1 MKKIF
6 RLIVAFPK
14 ITLALFTALAL
25 FFGYYSTKLEI
36 DASTQTLLLD
46 NDEDLQIWREVSK
59 RYETPNFL
67 VVAYTPAGDLLAPET
82 IRKIAQMDAAF
93 SKLDFVASVTDIT
106 NVPLL
111 LNKSE
116 GMSELLKHIPTLT
129 DADVN
134 LTAARRELSTSP
146 FYASNLVSAD
156 LRTTAILINLKPQ
169 TRYEE
174 LLRLRD
180 GAKSALKQA
189 EHEGNRSNAQIS
201 QLKDALKASEQNFK
215 SYRDEL
221 REKDHRDI
229 VALRALIAGFER
241 EFAGD
246 RLFLGGL
253 NMIADDMVGYVRSD
267 LTTYGLGALV
277 LLLACFWLFFRQAK
291 FILLPL
297 IICAYSVVLAAGLF
311 GFLSFEVTVIS
322 SNFIALQLIITVSVC
337 IHLIVAY
344 REFSARFHAFSQ
356 RQLVYAVLR
365 ERARPCFFA
374 IFTTVIGFMSL
385 IFCDIKP
392 VISLGIMMSVGI
404 SISLITAFG
413 VFGAV
418 MSLLRR
424 THNNRSFEQHF
435 KFTLWC
441 AETALRSRGAVYGVC
456 AAAVIF
462 GLYGISQLRVENSF
476 IGYFKKSTDI
486 RAGME
491 VIDTNLGGT
500 IPLDIVVKFKSAGGA
515 DTASGNENSTSGSA
529 NSKNGENSNS
539 AGRNFAANSTR
550 QNSIA
555 QNSATQN
562 STAATQ
568 NSIAENSIPQNS
580 VATAQNLNDK
590 NLSEQG
596 PAAATQPSDAVN
608 SDQTHAANLEQN
620 STASDDFGD
629 FEAEYAANENKPQY
643 WFTSE
648 KMRIIGKIDDFL
660 KDKNVTGHEFIGNV
674 SSLASLLKLG
684 KQINQGRDLDDLS
697 LALIYSEMPANY
709 REMVLSPFVNIEAN
723 EAHFSVRTIDSDP
736 NLRRAQFLADLKRDL
751 DSLLAKDNVTVQIS
765 GIMVLYN
772 NMLQSLMSSQIDTLG
787 ITVLVLF
794 VLFVII
800 FRSFSYALIAIVVNL
815 IPLCACFGIM
825 GVAGIPLDI
834 MSITIAA
841 ISIGIGVD
849 DVIHY
854 IYRYKR
860 EFARSGD
867 EAAAIRASHASIGYA
882 MYYTSFAIILGFS
895 VMMMSNFWPTIYFG
909 LLICLVM
916 SLLLLGALIIL
927 PSLIM
932 SRKGL
937 KFSLFKAK

>member
-36 DASTQTLLLD
+36 DASSQTLLLD
-46 NDEDLQIWREVSK
+46 NDKDLQIWREVSK

-67 VVAYTPAGDLLAPET
+67 VLAYTPAGDLLAPET
-82 IRKIAQMDAAF
+82 IRKIEQMDAAF

-111 LNKSE
+111 LNKGG
-116 GMSELLKHIPTLT
+116 GMSELLKHIPALT

-134 LTAARRELSTSP
+134 LTAARREFATSP

-180 GAKSALKQA
+180 GAKNALEQA
-189 EHEGNRSNAQIS
+189 EHESNRSGAQIS
-201 QLKDALKASEQNFK
+201 QLKDTLKASEQNFK

-229 VALRALIAGFER
+229 MALRALIAGFEK
-241 EFAGD
+241 EFVGD

-267 LTTYGLGALV
+267 LVTYGLGALV
-277 LLLACFWLFFRQAK
+277 LLLACFWLFFKQAK

-404 SISLITAFG
+404 SISLVTAFG

-515 DTASGNENSTSGSA
+515 NPASESENSASGSA
-529 NSKNGENSNS
+529 NSKNGENSNP
-539 AGRNFAANSTR
+539 AG

-555 QNSATQN
+555 QNSAAQD
-562 STAATQ
+562 STATAQ
-568 NSIAENSIPQNS
+568 NSIAGNSAPQSS
-580 VATAQNLNDK
+580 VAAVQNLNDQ
-590 NLSEQG
+590 NFSEQG
-596 PAAATQPSDAVN
+596 SAAATQPSGAVN
-608 SDQTHAANLEQN
+608 SDQTRAANLEQN

-709 REMVLSPFVNIEAN
+709 REMVLSPFVNIKAN

-736 NLRRAQFLADLKRDL
+736 RLRRAKFLKDLQSGL
-751 DSLLAKDNVTVQIS
+751 NSLLEGEQASAQIS

-909 LLICLVM
+909 MLICLVM

>member
-36 DASTQTLLLD
+36 DASSQTLLLD

-82 IRKIAQMDAAF
+82 VRKIAQMDAAF

-111 LNKSE
+111 LNKGG

-134 LTAARRELSTSP
+134 LTAARREFATSP

-156 LRTTAILINLKPQ
+156 LRTTAILINLRPQ

-174 LLRLRD
+174 LLRVRD
-180 GAKSALKQA
+180 GAKSALEQA
-189 EHEGNRSNAQIS
+189 EHEANHSGAQIS
-201 QLKDALKASEQNFK
+201 QLKDALKVAEQNFK

-229 VALRALIAGFER
+229 MALRALIAGFEK
-241 EFAGD
+241 EFTGD

-267 LTTYGLGALV
+267 LATYGLGALV

-404 SISLITAFG
+404 SISLVTAFG

-418 MSLLRR
+418 MSLLPR

-441 AETALRSRGAVYGVC
+441 AETALRSRGVVYGVC

-500 IPLDIVVKFKSAGGA
+500 IPLDIVVKFKSAGDA
-515 DTASGNENSTSGSA
+515 DSAGESENSASGSA
-529 NSKNGENSNS
+529 NSKNGENSNP
-539 AGRNFAANSTR
+539 AE
-550 QNSIA
+550 QNSI
-555 QNSATQN
+555 TQN
-562 STAATQ
+562 STATAQ
-568 NSIAENSIPQNS
+568 NSIAENSTAQSS
-580 VATAQNLNDK
+580 VAAVQNLNDQ
-590 NLSEQG
+590 NFTEQSSV
-596 PAAATQPSDAVN
+596 AAAQPSGAVN
-608 SDQTHAANLEQN
+608 LDQTHAANLEQN

-736 NLRRAQFLADLKRDL
+736 RLRRAKFLKDLQSGL
-751 DSLLAKDNVTVQIS
+751 NSLLEGEQASAQIS

-860 EFARSGD
+860 EFARLGD

-909 LLICLVM
+909 MLICLVM

-937 KFSLFKAK
+937 KSSLFKAK

>member
-14 ITLALFTALAL
+14 STLALFTALAL

-36 DASTQTLLLD
+36 DASSQTLLLD
-46 NDEDLQIWREVSK
+46 NDKDLQIWREVSK

-67 VVAYTPAGDLLAPET
+67 VLAYTPAGDLLSAET
-82 IRKIAQMDAAF
+82 TAKIREMSARLAQ
-93 SKLDFVASVTDIT
+93 LDFVAGVTDIT

-116 GMSELLKHIPTLT
+116 GMSELLKHIPTLA

-134 LTAARRELSTSP
+134 LTAARREFATSP
-146 FYASNLVSAD
+146 FYASNLVSGD

-169 TRYEE
+169 ARYEE

-180 GAKSALKQA
+180 EAKGALEQA
-189 EHEGNRSNAQIS
+189 EHEGNRSKAQIS
-201 QLKDALKASEQNFK
+201 EIKNALKLSEQNFK

-229 VALRALIAGFER
+229 MALRALIA
-241 EFAGD
+241 EFQNNHGGD
-246 RLFLGGL
+246 RLFLGGI

-267 LTTYGLGALV
+267 LATYGLGALV
-277 LLLACFWLFFRQAK
+277 LLLACFWLFFRQIK
-291 FILLPL
+291 FIVLPL

-311 GFLSFEVTVIS
+311 GFLGFEITVIS

-374 IFTTVIGFMSL
+374 IFTTIVGFMSL

-404 SISLITAFG
+404 FISLLVAFG
-413 VFGAV
+413 VFGAI
-418 MSLLRR
+418 MSLQTR
-424 THNNRSFEQHF
+424 THNNRSFERSF

-441 AETALRSRGAVYGVC
+441 AETALRSRRAVYSMC

-462 GLYGISQLRVENSF
+462 GLYGISQLRIENSF
-476 IGYFKKSTDI
+476 IGYFKESTDI
-486 RAGME
+486 HAGMK

-500 IPLDIVVKFKSAGGA
+500 IPLDIIVKFKSAGGA
-515 DTASGNENSTSGSA
+515 DPASESENSASGSA
-529 NSKNGENSNS
+529 NSKSGENSNP
-539 AGRNFAANSTR
+539 AG
-550 QNSIA
+550 QNSITQSSAA
-555 QNSATQN
+555 QNSAAAAQN
-562 STAATQ
+562 F
-568 NSIAENSIPQNS
+568 IAENSIPQSS
-580 VATAQNLNDK
+580 VAAAQNFNDQ
-590 NLSEQG
+590 NFTEQSSAT
-596 PAAATQPSDAVN
+596 AAQSSGAVN
-608 SDQTHAANLEQN
+608 SDQTHAANLEQ
-620 STASDDFGD
+620 SSAASDDFGD
-629 FEAEYAANENKPQY
+629 FEAEYAANENKPRY

-697 LALIYSEMPANY
+697 LALIYSELPQNY

-751 DSLLAKDNVTVQIS
+751 SSLLANDNVTVQIS

-772 NMLQSLMSSQIDTLG
+772 NMLQSLMSSQIGTLG

-800 FRSFSYALIAIVVNL
+800 FRSLSYALIAIVVNL

-860 EFARSGD
+860 EFARNGD

>member
-14 ITLALFTALAL
+14 ITLALFTVLAL

-36 DASTQTLLLD
+36 DASSQTLLLD
-46 NDEDLQIWREVSK
+46 NDKDLQIWREVSK

-67 VVAYTPAGDLLAPET
+67 VLAYTPAGDLLAPKT
-82 IRKIAQMDAAF
+82 IHKIEQMDAAF

-111 LNKSE
+111 LNKGG

-134 LTAARRELSTSP
+134 LTAARREFATSP

-156 LRTTAILINLKPQ
+156 FRTTAILINLKPQ

-180 GAKSALKQA
+180 GAKSTLEQA
-189 EHEGNRSNAQIS
+189 EHESNRSGAQIS

-229 VALRALIAGFER
+229 VALRALIAGFEK

-267 LTTYGLGALV
+267 LATYGLGALV

-311 GFLSFEVTVIS
+311 GFLDFEITVIS

-404 SISLITAFG
+404 SISLVTAFG

-418 MSLLRR
+418 MSLLPR

-500 IPLDIVVKFKSAGGA
+500 IPLDIVVKFKSASGA
-515 DTASGNENSTSGSA
+515 DSAGESENSASGSV
-529 NSKNGENSNS
+529 NSKSGENSNPV
-539 AGRNFAANSTR
+539 GRNFAANSTQ

-555 QNSATQN
+555 QNS
-562 STAATQ
+562 TAAVQ
-568 NSIAENSIPQNS
+568 NSIAGNSIPQSS
-580 VATAQNLNDK
+580 VAAAQNLNDQ
-590 NLSEQG
+590 NFTEQSS
-596 PAAATQPSDAVN
+596 AAAAQLSGTV
-608 SDQTHAANLEQN
+608 NLEQN
-620 STASDDFGD
+620 SAASDDFGD

-648 KMRIIGKIDDFL
+648 KMRIISKIDDFL

-736 NLRRAQFLADLKRDL
+736 RLRRAKFLKDLQSGL
-751 DSLLAKDNVTVQIS
+751 NSLLEGEQASAQIS

-909 LLICLVM
+909 MLICLVM

>member
-36 DASTQTLLLD
+36 DASSQTLLLD
-46 NDEDLQIWREVSK
+46 NDKDLQIWREVSK

-67 VVAYTPAGDLLAPET
+67 VLAYTPAGDLLAPET

-111 LNKSE
+111 LNKGG

-134 LTAARRELSTSP
+134 LTAARREFATSP

-156 LRTTAILINLKPQ
+156 FRTTAILINLKPQ
-169 TRYEE
+169 SRYEE
-174 LLRLRD
+174 LLHLRD
-180 GAKSALKQA
+180 GAKSALEQA
-189 EHEGNRSNAQIS
+189 EHEGNRSGAQIS
-201 QLKDALKASEQNFK
+201 QLKDALKVAEQNFK

-229 VALRALIAGFER
+229 VALRALIAGFEK

-267 LTTYGLGALV
+267 LVTYGLGALV
-277 LLLACFWLFFRQAK
+277 LLLACFWLFFKQAK

-404 SISLITAFG
+404 SISLVTAFG

-441 AETALRSRGAVYGVC
+441 AETALRSRGVVYGVC

-515 DTASGNENSTSGSA
+515 NPASESENSASGSA
-529 NSKNGENSNS
+529 NSKNGENSNP
-539 AGRNFAANSTR
+539 AG

-555 QNSATQN
+555 QNSAAQI
-562 STAATQ
+562 STATAQ
-568 NSIAENSIPQNS
+568 ISIAGNSAPQS
-580 VATAQNLNDK
+580 SIAAAQNLNDQ
-590 NLSEQG
+590 NFIAQSSV
-596 PAAATQPSDAVN
+596 AAAQPSGAVN
-608 SDQTHAANLEQN
+608 LDQTHAANLEHN

-697 LALIYSEMPANY
+697 LALIYSELPQNY

-736 NLRRAQFLADLKRDL
+736 DLRRAQFLADLKRDL
-751 DSLLAKDNVTVQIS
+751 SSLLANDNVTVQIS

-772 NMLQSLMSSQIDTLG
+772 NMLQSLMSSQIGTLG

>member
-6 RLIVAFPK
+6 RLIVTFPK

-156 LRTTAILINLKPQ
+156 FRTTAILINLKPQ

-189 EHEGNRSNAQIS
+189 EHESNRSKAQIS
-201 QLKDALKASEQNFK
+201 QLKDTLKVAEQNFK

-229 VALRALIAGFER
+229 VALRALIAGFEK

-297 IICAYSVVLAAGLF
+297 IICAYSVVLVAGLF

-404 SISLITAFG
+404 SISLVTAFG
-413 VFGAV
+413 IFGAV

-435 KFTLWC
+435 KFTIWC

-476 IGYFKKSTDI
+476 IGYFKKSTD
-486 RAGME
+486 
-491 VIDTNLGGT
+491 
-500 IPLDIVVKFKSAGGA
+500 
-515 DTASGNENSTSGSA
+515 
-529 NSKNGENSNS
+529 
-539 AGRNFAANSTR
+539 
-550 QNSIA
+550 
-555 QNSATQN
+555 
-562 STAATQ
+562 
-568 NSIAENSIPQNS
+568 
-580 VATAQNLNDK
+580 
-590 NLSEQG
+590 
-596 PAAATQPSDAVN
+596 
-608 SDQTHAANLEQN
+608 
-620 STASDDFGD
+620 
-629 FEAEYAANENKPQY
+629 
-643 WFTSE
+643 
-648 KMRIIGKIDDFL
+648 
-660 KDKNVTGHEFIGNV
+660 
-674 SSLASLLKLG
+674 
-684 KQINQGRDLDDLS
+684 
-697 LALIYSEMPANY
+697 
-709 REMVLSPFVNIEAN
+709 
-723 EAHFSVRTIDSDP
+723 
-736 NLRRAQFLADLKRDL
+736 
-751 DSLLAKDNVTVQIS
+751 
-765 GIMVLYN
+765 
-772 NMLQSLMSSQIDTLG
+772 
-787 ITVLVLF
+787 
-794 VLFVII
+794 
-800 FRSFSYALIAIVVNL
+800 
-815 IPLCACFGIM
+815 
-825 GVAGIPLDI
+825 
-834 MSITIAA
+834 
-841 ISIGIGVD
+841 
-849 DVIHY
+849 
-854 IYRYKR
+854 
-860 EFARSGD
+860 
-867 EAAAIRASHASIGYA
+867 
-882 MYYTSFAIILGFS
+882 
-895 VMMMSNFWPTIYFG
+895 
-909 LLICLVM
+909 
-916 SLLLLGALIIL
+916 
-927 PSLIM
+927 
-932 SRKGL
+932 
-937 KFSLFKAK
+937 

>member
-1 MKKIF
+1 LKKIF

-36 DASTQTLLLD
+36 DASSQTLLLD
-46 NDEDLQIWREVSK
+46 NDKDLQIWREVSK

-67 VVAYTPAGDLLAPET
+67 VLAYTPAGDLLAPET

-111 LNKSE
+111 LNRNE

-180 GAKSALKQA
+180 EAKSALKQA

-201 QLKDALKASEQNFK
+201 QLKDELKVAEQNFK

-229 VALRALIAGFER
+229 VALRALIAGFEK

-267 LTTYGLGALV
+267 LATYGLGALV

-404 SISLITAFG
+404 SISLVTAFG

-418 MSLLRR
+418 MSLLPR

-441 AETALRSRGAVYGVC
+441 AETALRSRSAVYGVC

-515 DTASGNENSTSGSA
+515 DTASGSENSASGSA
-529 NSKNGENSNS
+529 NFKSGENSNP
-539 AGRNFAANSTR
+539 AG

-562 STAATQ
+562 STATAQ
-568 NSIAENSIPQNS
+568 NSIAGNSIPQSS
-580 VATAQNLNDK
+580 VAAAQ
-590 NLSEQG
+590 LSG
-596 PAAATQPSDAVN
+596 IVN
-608 SDQTHAANLEQN
+608 SDQTRAVNLEQN

-709 REMVLSPFVNIEAN
+709 REMVLSPFVNIKAN

-736 NLRRAQFLADLKRDL
+736 RLRRAKFLKDLQSGL
-751 DSLLAKDNVTVQIS
+751 NSLLAGEQASAQIS

-860 EFARSGD
+860 EFARLGD

>member
-14 ITLALFTALAL
+14 ITLGLFTVLAL

-36 DASTQTLLLD
+36 DASSQTLLLD
-46 NDEDLQIWREVSK
+46 NDKDLQIWREVSK

-67 VVAYTPAGDLLAPET
+67 VLAYTPAGDLLAPET

-111 LNKSE
+111 LNKGG

-134 LTAARRELSTSP
+134 LTAARREFATSP

-156 LRTTAILINLKPQ
+156 FRTTAILINLKPQ
-169 TRYEE
+169 SRYEE

-180 GAKSALKQA
+180 GAKSALEQA
-189 EHEGNRSNAQIS
+189 EHEGNRSGAQIS
-201 QLKDALKASEQNFK
+201 QLKDALKVAEQNFK

-229 VALRALIAGFER
+229 MALRALIAGFEK

-267 LTTYGLGALV
+267 LATYGLGALV

-311 GFLSFEVTVIS
+311 GFLDFEITVIS

-356 RQLVYAVLR
+356 RQLVYVVLR
-365 ERARPCFFA
+365 ERAMPCFFA

-404 SISLITAFG
+404 SISLVTAFG

-418 MSLLRR
+418 MSLLKR

-515 DTASGNENSTSGSA
+515 DPASGSENSASGSA
-529 NSKNGENSNS
+529 NFKSGENSNP
-539 AGRNFAANSTR
+539 AGQNFAADSTR

-555 QNSATQN
+555 QN
-562 STAATQ
+562 
-568 NSIAENSIPQNS
+568 
-580 VATAQNLNDK
+580 LNDQ
-590 NLSEQG
+590 NFSEQG
-596 PAAATQPSDAVN
+596 SAAAAQSNEAVN
-608 SDQTHAANLEQN
+608 SDQTHTANLEQN

-709 REMVLSPFVNIEAN
+709 RELVLSPFVNIEAN
-723 EAHFSVRTIDSDP
+723 EAHFSIRTIDSDP

-751 DSLLAKDNVTVQIS
+751 KSLLAKDNVTVQIS

-772 NMLQSLMSSQIDTLG
+772 NMLQSLMSSQIGTLG

-909 LLICLVM
+909 MLICLVM

>member
-14 ITLALFTALAL
+14 ITLALFTVLAL

-36 DASTQTLLLD
+36 DASSQTLLLD
-46 NDEDLQIWREVSK
+46 NDKDLQIWREVSK

-67 VVAYTPAGDLLAPET
+67 VLAYTPAGDLLAPET
-82 IRKIAQMDAAF
+82 IRKIEQMDAAF

-111 LNKSE
+111 LNKGG
-116 GMSELLKHIPTLT
+116 GMSELLKHIPTLA

-134 LTAARRELSTSP
+134 LTAARREFATSP

-189 EHEGNRSNAQIS
+189 EHEGNSSKAQIS

-229 VALRALIAGFER
+229 VALRALIAGFEK

-404 SISLITAFG
+404 SISLVTAFG

-441 AETALRSRGAVYGVC
+441 AETALRSRSAVYGVC

-500 IPLDIVVKFKSAGGA
+500 IPLDIVVKFKSAGGV
-515 DTASGNENSTSGSA
+515 DPASGNENSASGSA
-529 NSKNGENSNS
+529 NFKSGENSNP

-555 QNSATQN
+555 QN
-562 STAATQ
+562 
-568 NSIAENSIPQNS
+568 
-580 VATAQNLNDK
+580 LNDQK
-590 NLSEQG
+590 FSEQG
-596 PAAATQPSDAVN
+596 SAAATQPSD
-608 SDQTHAANLEQN
+608 AANLEQN

-709 REMVLSPFVNIEAN
+709 RELVLSPFVNIEAN
-723 EAHFSVRTIDSDP
+723 EAHFSIRTIDSDP

-772 NMLQSLMSSQIDTLG
+772 NMLQSLMSSQIGTLG

-800 FRSFSYALIAIVVNL
+800 FRSLSYALIAIVVNL

-932 SRKGL
+932 SRKRL

>member
-36 DASTQTLLLD
+36 DASSQTLLLD
-46 NDEDLQIWREVSK
+46 NDKDLQIWREVSK

-67 VVAYTPAGDLLAPET
+67 VLAYTPAGDLLAPET
-82 IRKIAQMDAAF
+82 IRKIEQMDAAF

-111 LNKSE
+111 LNKGG

-129 DADVN
+129 DSDVN
-134 LTAARRELSTSP
+134 LTAARREFATSP

-156 LRTTAILINLKPQ
+156 FRTTAILINLKPQ

-180 GAKSALKQA
+180 GAKSALEQA
-189 EHEGNRSNAQIS
+189 EHEGNRSGAQIS
-201 QLKDALKASEQNFK
+201 ELKDALKVAEQNFK

-229 VALRALIAGFER
+229 VALRALIAGFEK

-267 LTTYGLGALV
+267 LATYGLGALV

-365 ERARPCFFA
+365 ERAMPCFFA

-404 SISLITAFG
+404 SISLVTAFG

-418 MSLLRR
+418 MSLLPR

-441 AETALRSRGAVYGVC
+441 AETALRSRSAVYGVC

-500 IPLDIVVKFKSAGGA
+500 IPLDIVVKFKSAG
-515 DTASGNENSTSGSA
+515 SA
-529 NSKNGENSNS
+529 NSKSGENSNP

-555 QNSATQN
+555 QSSAAQN
-562 STAATQ
+562 STATAQ
-568 NSIAENSIPQNS
+568 NSIVGNSAPQSSLAAAQNFNDQNFTEQSS
-580 VATAQNLNDK
+580 VAT
-590 NLSEQG
+590 S
-596 PAAATQPSDAVN
+596 QPSGAVN
-608 SDQTHAANLEQN
+608 LDQPHAANLEQ
-620 STASDDFGD
+620 SSAASDDFGD

-660 KDKNVTGHEFIGNV
+660 KDKNVAGHEFIGNV

-709 REMVLSPFVNIEAN
+709 RELVLSPFVNIEAN
-723 EAHFSVRTIDSDP
+723 EAHFSIRTIDSDP
-736 NLRRAQFLADLKRDL
+736 NLRRAQFLADLKHDL
-751 DSLLAKDNVTVQIS
+751 NSLLAKDNVTVQIS

-772 NMLQSLMSSQIDTLG
+772 NMLQSLMSSQIGTLG

-800 FRSFSYALIAIVVNL
+800 FRSLSYALIAIVVNL

>member
-36 DASTQTLLLD
+36 DASSQTLLLD
-46 NDEDLQIWREVSK
+46 NDKDLQIWREVSK

-67 VVAYTPAGDLLAPET
+67 VLAYTPAGDLLAPET
-82 IRKIAQMDAAF
+82 IRKIEQMDAAF

-134 LTAARRELSTSP
+134 LTAARREFATSP

-156 LRTTAILINLKPQ
+156 FRTTAILINLKPQ
-169 TRYEE
+169 IRYEE

-180 GAKSALKQA
+180 GAKSALEQA
-189 EHEGNRSNAQIS
+189 EHEANHSGAQIS
-201 QLKDALKASEQNFK
+201 QLKDALKVAEQNFK

-229 VALRALIAGFER
+229 MALRALIAGFEK

-404 SISLITAFG
+404 SISLVTAFG

-418 MSLLRR
+418 MSLLPR

-441 AETALRSRGAVYGVC
+441 AETALRSRSAVYGVC

-500 IPLDIVVKFKSAGGA
+500 IPLDIVVKFKSAGGV
-515 DTASGNENSTSGSA
+515 DPASGNENSASGSA
-529 NSKNGENSNS
+529 NFKSGENSNP

-555 QNSATQN
+555 QNSAAQN
-562 STAATQ
+562 ST
-568 NSIAENSIPQNS
+568 
-580 VATAQNLNDK
+580 ATAQNLNDK

-596 PAAATQPSDAVN
+596 PAAATQPSDAAN
-608 SDQTHAANLEQN
+608 SDQIHAANLEQN

-648 KMRIIGKIDDFL
+648 KMRIISKIDDFL
-660 KDKNVTGHEFIGNV
+660 KDKNVAGHEFIGNV

-709 REMVLSPFVNIEAN
+709 RELVLSPFVNIEAN
-723 EAHFSVRTIDSDP
+723 EAHFSIRTIDSDP
-736 NLRRAQFLADLKRDL
+736 RLRRAKFLKDLQSGL
-751 DSLLAKDNVTVQIS
+751 NSLLDGEQASAQIS

-772 NMLQSLMSSQIDTLG
+772 NMLQSLMSSQIGTLG

-909 LLICLVM
+909 MLICLVM

>member
-1 MKKIF
+1 
-6 RLIVAFPK
+6 
-14 ITLALFTALAL
+14 
-25 FFGYYSTKLEI
+25 
-36 DASTQTLLLD
+36 
-46 NDEDLQIWREVSK
+46 
-59 RYETPNFL
+59 
-67 VVAYTPAGDLLAPET
+67 
-82 IRKIAQMDAAF
+82 
-93 SKLDFVASVTDIT
+93 
-106 NVPLL
+106 
-111 LNKSE
+111 
-116 GMSELLKHIPTLT
+116 
-129 DADVN
+129 
-134 LTAARRELSTSP
+134 
-146 FYASNLVSAD
+146 
-156 LRTTAILINLKPQ
+156 
-169 TRYEE
+169 
-174 LLRLRD
+174 
-180 GAKSALKQA
+180 
-189 EHEGNRSNAQIS
+189 
-201 QLKDALKASEQNFK
+201 
-215 SYRDEL
+215 
-221 REKDHRDI
+221 
-229 VALRALIAGFER
+229 
-241 EFAGD
+241 
-246 RLFLGGL
+246 
-253 NMIADDMVGYVRSD
+253 MIADDMVGYVRSD
-267 LTTYGLGALV
+267 LAIYGLGALV

-365 ERARPCFFA
+365 ERAMPCFFA

-404 SISLITAFG
+404 SISLVTAFG

-418 MSLLRR
+418 MSLLPR

-441 AETALRSRGAVYGVC
+441 AETALRHRGAVYGVC

-500 IPLDIVVKFKSAGGA
+500 IPLDIVVKFKSASGV
-515 DTASGNENSTSGSA
+515 DSASGSENSASGSA
-529 NSKNGENSNS
+529 NSKNGENSNP
-539 AGRNFAANSTR
+539 AG

-555 QNSATQN
+555 HNSATQN
-562 STAATQ
+562 STATAQ
-568 NSIAENSIPQNS
+568 NSIAGNSIPQSS
-580 VATAQNLNDK
+580 VAAAQNLNDQ
-590 NLSEQG
+590 NFSEQG
-596 PAAATQPSDAVN
+596 SAAATQPSD
-608 SDQTHAANLEQN
+608 AANLEQN

-648 KMRIIGKIDDFL
+648 KMRIISKIDDFL

-684 KQINQGRDLDDLS
+684 KQINQGRNLDDLS

-709 REMVLSPFVNIEAN
+709 REMVLSPFVNIKAN

-736 NLRRAQFLADLKRDL
+736 RLRRAKFLKDLQSGL
-751 DSLLAKDNVTVQIS
+751 NSLLAGEQASAQIS

-867 EAAAIRASHASIGYA
+867 EATAIRASHASIGYA

-909 LLICLVM
+909 MLICLVM

-932 SRKGL
+932 SRKSL

>member
-14 ITLALFTALAL
+14 ITLALFTVLAL

-36 DASTQTLLLD
+36 DASSQTLLLD
-46 NDEDLQIWREVSK
+46 NDKDLQIWREVSK

-67 VVAYTPAGDLLAPET
+67 VLAYTPAGDLLAPET

-111 LNKSE
+111 LNKGG

-134 LTAARRELSTSP
+134 LTAARREFATSP

-156 LRTTAILINLKPQ
+156 FRTTAILINLKPQ
-169 TRYEE
+169 IRYEE
-174 LLRLRD
+174 LLYLRD
-180 GAKSALKQA
+180 GAKSALEQA
-189 EHEGNRSNAQIS
+189 EHEGNRSGAQIS

-221 REKDHRDI
+221 REKDHHDI
-229 VALRALIAGFER
+229 VALRALIAGFEK

-267 LTTYGLGALV
+267 LATYGLGALV

-404 SISLITAFG
+404 SISLVTAFG

-441 AETALRSRGAVYGVC
+441 AETALRSRSAVYGVC

-500 IPLDIVVKFKSAGGA
+500 IPLDIVVKFKSASGADPASGSENSASGGA
-515 DTASGNENSTSGSA
+515 NFKS
-529 NSKNGENSNS
+529 GENSNP
-539 AGRNFAANSTR
+539 ARRNFAANSTR
-550 QNSIA
+550 KNSIA
-555 QNSATQN
+555 RNLNDQNFSEQ
-562 STAATQ
+562 S
-568 NSIAENSIPQNS
+568 S
-580 VATAQNLNDK
+580 VATAQ
-590 NLSEQG
+590 
-596 PAAATQPSDAVN
+596 PSGAVN
-608 SDQTHAANLEQN
+608 LDQTHAANLEQN
-620 STASDDFGD
+620 SAASDDFGD

-660 KDKNVTGHEFIGNV
+660 KDKNVAGHEFIGNV

-697 LALIYSEMPANY
+697 LALIYSELPQNY

-723 EAHFSVRTIDSDP
+723 EAHFSIRTIDSDP

-751 DSLLAKDNVTVQIS
+751 SSLLANDNVTLQIS

-800 FRSFSYALIAIVVNL
+800 FRSLSYALIAIVVNL

-834 MSITIAA
+834 MSITISA

-860 EFARSGD
+860 EFARLGD

-909 LLICLVM
+909 MLICLVM

>member
-36 DASTQTLLLD
+36 DASSQTLLLD
-46 NDEDLQIWREVSK
+46 NDKDLQIWREVSK

-67 VVAYTPAGDLLAPET
+67 VLAYTPAGDLLAPET
-82 IRKIAQMDAAF
+82 IRKIEQMDAAF

-111 LNKSE
+111 LNKGG

-134 LTAARRELSTSP
+134 LTAARREFATSP

-156 LRTTAILINLKPQ
+156 FRTTAILINLKPQ

-180 GAKSALKQA
+180 GAKSALEQA
-189 EHEGNRSNAQIS
+189 EHEGNRSGAQIS
-201 QLKDALKASEQNFK
+201 QLKDALKVAEQNFK

-229 VALRALIAGFER
+229 MALRALIAGFEK
-241 EFAGD
+241 EFTGD

-267 LTTYGLGALV
+267 LATYGLGALV

-311 GFLSFEVTVIS
+311 GFLDFEITVIS

-365 ERARPCFFA
+365 ERAMPCFFA

-404 SISLITAFG
+404 SISLVTAFG

-418 MSLLRR
+418 MSLLPR

-441 AETALRSRGAVYGVC
+441 AETALHHRGAVYGVC

-500 IPLDIVVKFKSAGGA
+500 IPLDIVVKFKSAGSA
-515 DTASGNENSTSGSA
+515 DPASESENSASGSA
-529 NSKNGENSNS
+529 NSKNGENSNP
-539 AGRNFAANSTR
+539 AG

-555 QNSATQN
+555 HNSATQN
-562 STAATQ
+562 STAAAQ
-568 NSIAENSIPQNS
+568 NSIARNSIPQSS
-580 VATAQNLNDK
+580 VATAQNLNDQ
-590 NLSEQG
+590 NFTEQSSV
-596 PAAATQPSDAVN
+596 AAAQPSGAVN
-608 SDQTHAANLEQN
+608 LDQTHAANLEQN
-620 STASDDFGD
+620 STTSDDFGD

-684 KQINQGRDLDDLS
+684 KQINQGHDLDDLS
-697 LALIYSEMPANY
+697 LALIYSEMPENY
-709 REMVLSPFVNIEAN
+709 REMVLSPFVNIKAN

-736 NLRRAQFLADLKRDL
+736 RLRRAKFLKDLQSGL
-751 DSLLAKDNVTVQIS
+751 NSLLEGEQASAQIS

-860 EFARSGD
+860 EFARLSD

-909 LLICLVM
+909 MLICLVM

>member
-14 ITLALFTALAL
+14 ITLGLFTVLAL

-36 DASTQTLLLD
+36 DASSQTLLLD
-46 NDEDLQIWREVSK
+46 NDKDLQIWREVSK

-67 VVAYTPAGDLLAPET
+67 VLAYTPAGDLLAPET

-111 LNKSE
+111 LNKGG

-134 LTAARRELSTSP
+134 LTAARREFATSP

-156 LRTTAILINLKPQ
+156 FRTTAILINLKPQ

-180 GAKSALKQA
+180 GAKSALEQA
-189 EHEGNRSNAQIS
+189 EHEGNRSGAQIS
-201 QLKDALKASEQNFK
+201 QLKDTLKVAEQNFK

-229 VALRALIAGFER
+229 VALRALIAGFEK

-267 LTTYGLGALV
+267 LATYGLGALV

-311 GFLSFEVTVIS
+311 GFLDFEITVIS

-365 ERARPCFFA
+365 ERAMPCFFA

-404 SISLITAFG
+404 SISLVTAFG

-418 MSLLRR
+418 MSLLPR

-500 IPLDIVVKFKSAGGA
+500 IPLDIVVKFKSAGDA
-515 DTASGNENSTSGSA
+515 DSAGESENSASGSA
-529 NSKNGENSNS
+529 NSKNGENSNP
-539 AGRNFAANSTR
+539 AG

-555 QNSATQN
+555 HNSATQN
-562 STAATQ
+562 STAAAQ
-568 NSIAENSIPQNS
+568 NSIARNSIPQSS
-580 VATAQNLNDK
+580 VATAQNLNDQ
-590 NLSEQG
+590 NFTEQSSV
-596 PAAATQPSDAVN
+596 AAAQPSGAVN
-608 SDQTHAANLEQN
+608 LDQTHAANLEQN
-620 STASDDFGD
+620 STTSDDFGD

-648 KMRIIGKIDDFL
+648 KMRIISKIDDFL

-736 NLRRAQFLADLKRDL
+736 RLRRAKFLKDLQSGL
-751 DSLLAKDNVTVQIS
+751 NSLLEGEQASAQIS
-765 GIMVLYN
+765 GIMALYN
-772 NMLQSLMSSQIDTLG
+772 NMLQSLMSSQIGTLG

-800 FRSFSYALIAIVVNL
+800 FRSLSYALIAIVVNL

-909 LLICLVM
+909 MLICLVM

>member
-36 DASTQTLLLD
+36 DASSQTLLLD
-46 NDEDLQIWREVSK
+46 NDKDLQIWREVSK

-67 VVAYTPAGDLLAPET
+67 VLAYTPAGDLLAPET

-111 LNKSE
+111 LNKGG

-134 LTAARRELSTSP
+134 LTAARREFATSP

-156 LRTTAILINLKPQ
+156 FRTTAILINLKPQ

-180 GAKSALKQA
+180 GAKSALEQA
-189 EHEGNRSNAQIS
+189 EHEANHSGAQIS
-201 QLKDALKASEQNFK
+201 QLKDALKVAEQNFK

-229 VALRALIAGFER
+229 MALRALIAGFEK

-267 LTTYGLGALV
+267 LVTYGLGALV

-344 REFSARFHAFSQ
+344 REFSARFHTFSQ
-356 RQLVYAVLR
+356 RQLVYEVLR

-404 SISLITAFG
+404 SISLVTAFG

-418 MSLLRR
+418 MSLLPR

-486 RAGME
+486 RTGME

-500 IPLDIVVKFKSAGGA
+500 IPLDIVVKFKSASGA
-515 DTASGNENSTSGSA
+515 DSAGESENSASGSA

-539 AGRNFAANSTR
+539 AG

-555 QNSATQN
+555 QNYAAQD
-562 STAATQ
+562 STATAQ
-568 NSIAENSIPQNS
+568 NSIAGNSAPQSS
-580 VATAQNLNDK
+580 VAAAQNFNDQ
-590 NLSEQG
+590 NFTEQSSAM
-596 PAAATQPSDAVN
+596 AAQPSGAVN
-608 SDQTHAANLEQN
+608 SDQTRAANLEQN
-620 STASDDFGD
+620 STAGDDFGD

-660 KDKNVTGHEFIGNV
+660 KDKNVAGHEFIGNV

-697 LALIYSEMPANY
+697 LALIYSELPQNY

-723 EAHFSVRTIDSDP
+723 EAHFSIRTIDGDP

-860 EFARSGD
+860 EFARLSD

-909 LLICLVM
+909 MLICLVM

>member
-14 ITLALFTALAL
+14 ITLALFTVLAL

-36 DASTQTLLLD
+36 DASSQTLLLD
-46 NDEDLQIWREVSK
+46 NDKDLQIWREVSK

-67 VVAYTPAGDLLAPET
+67 VLAYTPAGDLLAPET
-82 IRKIAQMDAAF
+82 IRKIEQMDAAF

-111 LNKSE
+111 LNKGG

-134 LTAARRELSTSP
+134 LTAARREFATSP

-156 LRTTAILINLKPQ
+156 FRTTAILINLKPQ

-189 EHEGNRSNAQIS
+189 EHEGNSSKAQIS

-229 VALRALIAGFER
+229 VALRALIAGFEK

-404 SISLITAFG
+404 SISLVTAFG

-418 MSLLRR
+418 MSLLPR

-441 AETALRSRGAVYGVC
+441 AETALRSRSAVYGVC

-500 IPLDIVVKFKSAGGA
+500 IPLDIVVKFKSAGDA
-515 DTASGNENSTSGSA
+515 DSAGESENSASGSA
-529 NSKNGENSNS
+529 NSKNGENSNP

-562 STAATQ
+562 ST
-568 NSIAENSIPQNS
+568 
-580 VATAQNLNDK
+580 ATAQNLNDK

-608 SDQTHAANLEQN
+608 SDQTRAANLEQN

-660 KDKNVTGHEFIGNV
+660 KDKNVAGHEFIGNV

-709 REMVLSPFVNIEAN
+709 RELVLSPFVNIEAN

-751 DSLLAKDNVTVQIS
+751 DSLLAKDNVTMQIS

>member
-14 ITLALFTALAL
+14 ITLGLFTVLAL

-36 DASTQTLLLD
+36 DASSQTLLLD
-46 NDEDLQIWREVSK
+46 NDKDLQIWREVSK

-67 VVAYTPAGDLLAPET
+67 VLAYTPAGDLLAPET

-111 LNKSE
+111 LNK
-116 GMSELLKHIPTLT
+116 GGGTSELLKHIPTLT

-134 LTAARRELSTSP
+134 LTAARREFATSP

-156 LRTTAILINLKPQ
+156 FRTTAILINLKPQ

-180 GAKSALKQA
+180 GAKSALEQA
-189 EHEGNRSNAQIS
+189 EHEGNRSGAQIS
-201 QLKDALKASEQNFK
+201 QLKDTLKVAEQNFK

-229 VALRALIAGFER
+229 VALRALIAGFEK

-267 LTTYGLGALV
+267 LATYGLGALV

-365 ERARPCFFA
+365 ERAMPCFFA

-404 SISLITAFG
+404 SISLVTAFG
-413 VFGAV
+413 VFGAI
-418 MSLLRR
+418 MSLLPR

-515 DTASGNENSTSGSA
+515 DSASESENSASGSA
-529 NSKNGENSNS
+529 NSKNGENSNP
-539 AGRNFAANSTR
+539 AGQNF
-550 QNSIA
+550 IA
-555 QNSATQN
+555 HNSASQN
-562 STAATQ
+562 STATAQ
-568 NSIAENSIPQNS
+568 NSIAENSTVQSS
-580 VATAQNLNDK
+580 VATAQNLNDQ
-590 NLSEQG
+590 NFTEQSSV
-596 PAAATQPSDAVN
+596 TTSQTSD
-608 SDQTHAANLEQN
+608 TINLEQN

-648 KMRIIGKIDDFL
+648 KMRIISKIDDFL

-736 NLRRAQFLADLKRDL
+736 RLRRAKFLKDLQSGL
-751 DSLLAKDNVTVQIS
+751 NSLLEGEQASAQIS

-800 FRSFSYALIAIVVNL
+800 FRSLSYALIAIIVNL

-860 EFARSGD
+860 EFACLGD

-909 LLICLVM
+909 MLICLVM

-932 SRKGL
+932 SRKSL

>member
-14 ITLALFTALAL
+14 STLALFTALAL

-36 DASTQTLLLD
+36 DASSQTLLLD
-46 NDEDLQIWREVSK
+46 NDKDLQIWREVSK

-67 VVAYTPAGDLLAPET
+67 VLAYTPAGDLLSAET
-82 IRKIAQMDAAF
+82 TAKIREMSARLAQ
-93 SKLDFVASVTDIT
+93 LDFVAGVTDIT

-111 LNKSE
+111 LNRNE
-116 GMSELLKHIPTLT
+116 GMSELLKHIPTLADT
-129 DADVN
+129 DVN
-134 LTAARRELSTSP
+134 LTAARREFATSP

-180 GAKSALKQA
+180 EAKDALEQA
-189 EHEGNRSNAQIS
+189 EHEGNRSKAQIS
-201 QLKDALKASEQNFK
+201 EIKNALKLSEQNFK
-215 SYRDEL
+215 FYRDEL

-229 VALRALIAGFER
+229 MALRALIA
-241 EFAGD
+241 EFQNKHGGD
-246 RLFLGGL
+246 RLFLGGI

-267 LTTYGLGALV
+267 LATYGLGALV
-277 LLLACFWLFFRQAK
+277 LLLACFWLFFRQIK
-291 FILLPL
+291 FIVLPL

-311 GFLSFEVTVIS
+311 GFLGFEITVIS

-374 IFTTVIGFMSL
+374 IFTTIVGFMSL

-404 SISLITAFG
+404 FISLLVAFG
-413 VFGAV
+413 VFGAI
-418 MSLLRR
+418 MSLQTR
-424 THNNRSFEQHF
+424 THNNRSFERSF

-441 AETALRSRGAVYGVC
+441 AETALRSRRAVYGMC

-476 IGYFKKSTDI
+476 IGYFKESTDI
-486 RAGME
+486 HAGMK

-500 IPLDIVVKFKSAGGA
+500 IPLDIIVKFKNAGGA
-515 DTASGNENSTSGSA
+515 DPASESENSASGSA
-529 NSKNGENSNS
+529 NSKSGENSNP
-539 AGRNFAANSTR
+539 AGRNFAANSTQ

-555 QNSATQN
+555 QSSATQN
-562 STAATQ
+562 STATVQ
-568 NSIAENSIPQNS
+568 NSIAGNSIPQSSVAAVQNFNDQNFTEQSS
-580 VATAQNLNDK
+580 VAT
-590 NLSEQG
+590 S
-596 PAAATQPSDAVN
+596 QPSGAVN

-620 STASDDFGD
+620 SAASDDFGD

-697 LALIYSEMPANY
+697 LALIYSEMPENY

-736 NLRRAQFLADLKRDL
+736 RLRRAKFLKDLQSGL
-751 DSLLAKDNVTVQIS
+751 NSLLAGEQVSAQIS

-772 NMLQSLMSSQIDTLG
+772 NMLQSLMSSQIGTLG

-825 GVAGIPLDI
+825 GVASIPLDI

>member
-36 DASTQTLLLD
+36 DASSQTLLLD
-46 NDEDLQIWREVSK
+46 NDKDLQIWREVSK

-67 VVAYTPAGDLLAPET
+67 VLAYTPAGDLLAPET

-156 LRTTAILINLKPQ
+156 LRTTAILINLKSQ

-189 EHEGNRSNAQIS
+189 EHESNRSNAQIS
-201 QLKDALKASEQNFK
+201 QLKDTLKASEQNFK

-229 VALRALIAGFER
+229 VALRALIAGFEK

-267 LTTYGLGALV
+267 LATYGLGALV

-404 SISLITAFG
+404 SISLVTAFG

-441 AETALRSRGAVYGVC
+441 AETALRSRGVVYGVC

-515 DTASGNENSTSGSA
+515 DTTSGSENSASGSA
-529 NSKNGENSNS
+529 NFKSGENSNP
-539 AGRNFAANSTR
+539 AGQNSTATA

-555 QNSATQN
+555 GNSA
-562 STAATQ
+562 
-568 NSIAENSIPQNS
+568 PQSS
-580 VATAQNLNDK
+580 VAAAQNLNDQ
-590 NLSEQG
+590 NFTEQSSF
-596 PAAATQPSDAVN
+596 AAAQPSEAAN
-608 SDQTHAANLEQN
+608 LDQTHAANLEQN

-709 REMVLSPFVNIEAN
+709 RELVLSPFVNIEAN
-723 EAHFSVRTIDSDP
+723 EAHFSIRTIDSDP

-794 VLFVII
+794 VIFVII

-860 EFARSGD
+860 EFARLVD

-909 LLICLVM
+909 MLICLVM

>member
-189 EHEGNRSNAQIS
+189 EHEGNRSKVQIS

-229 VALRALIAGFER
+229 VALRALIAGFEK

-344 REFSARFHAFSQ
+344 REFSARFHTFSQ

-404 SISLITAFG
+404 SISLVTAFG

-418 MSLLRR
+418 MSLLPR

-441 AETALRSRGAVYGVC
+441 AETALRSRGVVYGVC

-515 DTASGNENSTSGSA
+515 DTASGSENSASGSA
-529 NSKNGENSNS
+529 NFKSGENSNP
-539 AGRNFAANSTR
+539 AGQNFTAH
-550 QNSIA
+550 
-555 QNSATQN
+555 NSATQN
-562 STAATQ
+562 STATAQ
-568 NSIAENSIPQNS
+568 NSIAGNSIPQS
-580 VATAQNLNDK
+580 SLAVAQNFNDQ
-590 NLSEQG
+590 NFIAQSSV
-596 PAAATQPSDAVN
+596 TTSQPSGTVN
-608 SDQTHAANLEQN
+608 LDQTHAANLEHN

-709 REMVLSPFVNIEAN
+709 RELVLSPFVNIEAN

-860 EFARSGD
+860 EFARLGD

-909 LLICLVM
+909 MLICLVM

>member
-36 DASTQTLLLD
+36 DASSQTLLLD
-46 NDEDLQIWREVSK
+46 NDKDLQIWREVSK

-67 VVAYTPAGDLLAPET
+67 VLAYTPAGDLLAPET

-111 LNKSE
+111 LNKGG

-134 LTAARRELSTSP
+134 LTAARREFATSP

-156 LRTTAILINLKPQ
+156 FRTTAILINLKPQ

-180 GAKSALKQA
+180 GAKSALEQA
-189 EHEGNRSNAQIS
+189 EHEANRSGVQIS
-201 QLKDALKASEQNFK
+201 QLKDTLKVSEQNFK

-229 VALRALIAGFER
+229 VALRTLIAGFEK

-267 LTTYGLGALV
+267 LATYGLGALV

-404 SISLITAFG
+404 SISLVTAFG

-418 MSLLRR
+418 MSLLPR

-435 KFTLWC
+435 KFTIWC
-441 AETALRSRGAVYGVC
+441 AGTALRSRGAVYGVC

-515 DTASGNENSTSGSA
+515 NPASESENSASGSA
-529 NSKNGENSNS
+529 NSKSGENSNP
-539 AGRNFAANSTR
+539 AGQNFIVQNSTA

-555 QNSATQN
+555 
-562 STAATQ
+562 TAQ
-568 NSIAENSIPQNS
+568 NSIAGNSAPQS
-580 VATAQNLNDK
+580 SLAAAQNFNDQ
-590 NLSEQG
+590 NFTEQSSFT
-596 PAAATQPSDAVN
+596 AAQPSDAVN
-608 SDQTHAANLEQN
+608 LDQTRAANLEQN

-660 KDKNVTGHEFIGNV
+660 KDKNITEHEFIGNV

-709 REMVLSPFVNIEAN
+709 REMVLSPFVNVEAN

-736 NLRRAQFLADLKRDL
+736 RLRRAKFLKDLQSGL
-751 DSLLAKDNVTVQIS
+751 NSLLEGEQASAQIS

-772 NMLQSLMSSQIDTLG
+772 NMLQSLMSSQIGTLG
-787 ITVLVLF
+787 ITVFVLF

-909 LLICLVM
+909 MLICLVM

>member
-1 MKKIF
+1 
-6 RLIVAFPK
+6 
-14 ITLALFTALAL
+14 
-25 FFGYYSTKLEI
+25 
-36 DASTQTLLLD
+36 
-46 NDEDLQIWREVSK
+46 
-59 RYETPNFL
+59 
-67 VVAYTPAGDLLAPET
+67 
-82 IRKIAQMDAAF
+82 
-93 SKLDFVASVTDIT
+93 
-106 NVPLL
+106 
-111 LNKSE
+111 
-116 GMSELLKHIPTLT
+116 
-129 DADVN
+129 
-134 LTAARRELSTSP
+134 LS
-146 FYASNLVSAD
+146 
-156 LRTTAILINLKPQ
+156 
-169 TRYEE
+169 
-174 LLRLRD
+174 LRD
-180 GAKSALKQA
+180 GAKSALEQA
-189 EHEGNRSNAQIS
+189 EHEGNHSGAQIS
-201 QLKDALKASEQNFK
+201 QLKDALKVAEQNFK

-229 VALRALIAGFER
+229 VALRALIAGFEK

-267 LTTYGLGALV
+267 LATYGLGALM

-365 ERARPCFFA
+365 ERAMPCFFA

-404 SISLITAFG
+404 SISLVTAFG

-418 MSLLRR
+418 MSLLPR

-500 IPLDIVVKFKSAGGA
+500 IPLDIVVKLKSA
-515 DTASGNENSTSGSA
+515 SGSA
-529 NSKNGENSNS
+529 NSKNGENSNP
-539 AGRNFAANSTR
+539 AGQNF
-550 QNSIA
+550 IA
-555 QNSATQN
+555 QNSAAQN
-562 STAATQ
+562 STATAQ
-568 NSIAENSIPQNS
+568 NSIARNSIPQSS
-580 VATAQNLNDK
+580 VAAAQNLNDQ
-590 NLSEQG
+590 NFIAQSS
-596 PAAATQPSDAVN
+596 AAAAKPSKAVN
-608 SDQTHAANLEQN
+608 SDQNAVNLEQN

-736 NLRRAQFLADLKRDL
+736 RLRRAKFLKDLQSGL
-751 DSLLAKDNVTVQIS
+751 NSLLAGEQASAQIS

-860 EFARSGD
+860 EFARMGD

-909 LLICLVM
+909 MLICLVM

>member
-36 DASTQTLLLD
+36 DASSQTLLLD
-46 NDEDLQIWREVSK
+46 NDKDLQIWREVSK

-67 VVAYTPAGDLLAPET
+67 VLAYTPAGDLLAPET

-111 LNKSE
+111 LNKGG

-134 LTAARRELSTSP
+134 LTAARREFATSP

-156 LRTTAILINLKPQ
+156 FRTTAILINLKPQ

-180 GAKSALKQA
+180 GAKSALEQA
-189 EHEGNRSNAQIS
+189 EHEANRSGAQIS
-201 QLKDALKASEQNFK
+201 QLKDTLKVSEQNFK

-229 VALRALIAGFER
+229 MALRALIAGFEK
-241 EFAGD
+241 EFTGD

-267 LTTYGLGALV
+267 LATYGLGALV

-404 SISLITAFG
+404 SISLVTAFG

-515 DTASGNENSTSGSA
+515 DPASGNENSASGSA

-539 AGRNFAANSTR
+539 AG
-550 QNSIA
+550 QNSI
-555 QNSATQN
+555 TQN
-562 STAATQ
+562 STVTAQ
-568 NSIAENSIPQNS
+568 NSIAENSTAQSS
-580 VATAQNLNDK
+580 VAAAQNLNDQ
-590 NLSEQG
+590 NFIVQSSV
-596 PAAATQPSDAVN
+596 AAAQSNEAAN

-684 KQINQGRDLDDLS
+684 KQINRGRDLDDLS

-860 EFARSGD
+860 EFARLGD

>member
-93 SKLDFVASVTDIT
+93 SKLDFVAGVTDIT

-189 EHEGNRSNAQIS
+189 EHEGNSSKAQIS

-229 VALRALIAGFER
+229 VALRALIAGFEK

-404 SISLITAFG
+404 SISLVTAFG

-418 MSLLRR
+418 MSLLPR

-515 DTASGNENSTSGSA
+515 NSASGSENSAIGSA
-529 NSKNGENSNS
+529 NSKNGENSNPS
-539 AGRNFAANSTR
+539 GRNFAANSTR

-562 STAATQ
+562 STTAAQ
-568 NSIAENSIPQNS
+568 NSIAENSMPQGS
-580 VATAQNLNDK
+580 
-590 NLSEQG
+590 
-596 PAAATQPSDAVN
+596 AAATQPSEAVN
-608 SDQTHAANLEQN
+608 SDQTDAANLEHN

-697 LALIYSEMPANY
+697 LALIYSEMPENY

-772 NMLQSLMSSQIDTLG
+772 NMLQSLMSSQIGTLG

-800 FRSFSYALIAIVVNL
+800 FRSLSYALIAIVVNL

-825 GVAGIPLDI
+825 GVASIPLDI

-860 EFARSGD
+860 EFARLSD

-909 LLICLVM
+909 MLICLVM

>member
-1 MKKIF
+1 LKKIF

-25 FFGYYSTKLEI
+25 FFGYYSTRLEI
-36 DASTQTLLLD
+36 DASSQTLLLD
-46 NDEDLQIWREVSK
+46 NDKDLQIWREVSK

-67 VVAYTPAGDLLAPET
+67 VLAYTPAGDLLAPET
-82 IRKIAQMDAAF
+82 IRKIEQMDAAF

-111 LNKSE
+111 LNKGG

-129 DADVN
+129 DVDVN
-134 LTAARRELSTSP
+134 LTAARREFATSP

-180 GAKSALKQA
+180 GAKSALEQA
-189 EHEGNRSNAQIS
+189 EHEDNRSGAQIS
-201 QLKDALKASEQNFK
+201 QLKDALKVAEQNFK

-229 VALRALIAGFER
+229 MALRALIAGFEK

-267 LTTYGLGALV
+267 LATYGLGALV

-291 FILLPL
+291 FLLLPL

-365 ERARPCFFA
+365 ERAMPCFFA

-404 SISLITAFG
+404 SISLVTAFG

-418 MSLLRR
+418 MSLLPR

-500 IPLDIVVKFKSAGGA
+500 IPLDIVVKFKSAGSA
-515 DTASGNENSTSGSA
+515 DPASESENSASGSA
-529 NSKNGENSNS
+529 NSKNGENSNP
-539 AGRNFAANSTR
+539 AG

-555 QNSATQN
+555 HNSATQN
-562 STAATQ
+562 STAA
-568 NSIAENSIPQNS
+568 
-580 VATAQNLNDK
+580 AQNLNDQ
-590 NLSEQG
+590 NFIAQSSV
-596 PAAATQPSDAVN
+596 TTSQPSGAVN
-608 SDQTHAANLEQN
+608 LDQTHAANLEQN

-684 KQINQGRDLDDLS
+684 KQINQGHDLDDLS
-697 LALIYSEMPANY
+697 LALIYSEMPENY
-709 REMVLSPFVNIEAN
+709 REMVLSPFVNIKAN

-736 NLRRAQFLADLKRDL
+736 RLRRAKFLKDLQSGL
-751 DSLLAKDNVTVQIS
+751 NSLLEGEQASAQIS

-860 EFARSGD
+860 EFARLGD

-909 LLICLVM
+909 MLICLVM

>member
-1 MKKIF
+1 M
-6 RLIVAFPK
+6 
-14 ITLALFTALAL
+14 
-25 FFGYYSTKLEI
+25 
-36 DASTQTLLLD
+36 
-46 NDEDLQIWREVSK
+46 
-59 RYETPNFL
+59 
-67 VVAYTPAGDLLAPET
+67 
-82 IRKIAQMDAAF
+82 
-93 SKLDFVASVTDIT
+93 
-106 NVPLL
+106 
-111 LNKSE
+111 
-116 GMSELLKHIPTLT
+116 
-129 DADVN
+129 
-134 LTAARRELSTSP
+134 
-146 FYASNLVSAD
+146 
-156 LRTTAILINLKPQ
+156 
-169 TRYEE
+169 
-174 LLRLRD
+174 
-180 GAKSALKQA
+180 
-189 EHEGNRSNAQIS
+189 
-201 QLKDALKASEQNFK
+201 
-215 SYRDEL
+215 
-221 REKDHRDI
+221 
-229 VALRALIAGFER
+229 
-241 EFAGD
+241 
-246 RLFLGGL
+246 
-253 NMIADDMVGYVRSD
+253 
-267 LTTYGLGALV
+267 
-277 LLLACFWLFFRQAK
+277 
-291 FILLPL
+291 
-297 IICAYSVVLAAGLF
+297 
-311 GFLSFEVTVIS
+311 IS

-404 SISLITAFG
+404 SISLVTAFG

-515 DTASGNENSTSGSA
+515 DTASGSENSASGSA
-529 NSKNGENSNS
+529 NFKSGENSNP
-539 AGRNFAANSTR
+539 AGQNSTATA

-555 QNSATQN
+555 QN
-562 STAATQ
+562 
-568 NSIAENSIPQNS
+568 
-580 VATAQNLNDK
+580 LNDQ
-590 NLSEQG
+590 NFSEQG
-596 PAAATQPSDAVN
+596 SAAAAQPSEAAN
-608 SDQTHAANLEQN
+608 LDQTHTANLEQN

-660 KDKNVTGHEFIGNV
+660 KDKNVAGHEFIGNV

-709 REMVLSPFVNIEAN
+709 RELVLSPFVNIEAN
-723 EAHFSVRTIDSDP
+723 EAHFSIRTIDSDP

-860 EFARSGD
+860 EFARLGD

>member
-36 DASTQTLLLD
+36 DASSQTLLLD

-82 IRKIAQMDAAF
+82 VRKIAQMDAAF

-111 LNKSE
+111 LNKGG

-134 LTAARRELSTSP
+134 LTAARREFATSP

-156 LRTTAILINLKPQ
+156 FRTTAILINLKPQ

-180 GAKSALKQA
+180 GAKSALEQA
-189 EHEGNRSNAQIS
+189 EHEANHSGAQIS
-201 QLKDALKASEQNFK
+201 QLKDALKVAEQNFK

-229 VALRALIAGFER
+229 MALRALIAGFEK
-241 EFAGD
+241 EFVGD

-267 LTTYGLGALV
+267 LATYGLGALV

-404 SISLITAFG
+404 SISLVTAFG

-418 MSLLRR
+418 MSLLPR

-515 DTASGNENSTSGSA
+515 DSASGSENSASGSA
-529 NSKNGENSNS
+529 NFKSGENSNP
-539 AGRNFAANSTR
+539 AGQNF
-550 QNSIA
+550 IA
-555 QNSATQN
+555 QNSVAQN
-562 STAATQ
+562 STATVQ
-568 NSIAENSIPQNS
+568 NSIAENS
-580 VATAQNLNDK
+580 TAQNLNDQ
-590 NLSEQG
+590 NFIARSSV
-596 PAAATQPSDAVN
+596 AAAQPSGAVN
-608 SDQTHAANLEQN
+608 LDQTHAANLEHN

-660 KDKNVTGHEFIGNV
+660 KDKNVAGHEFIGNV

-709 REMVLSPFVNIEAN
+709 RELVLSPFVNIEAN
-723 EAHFSVRTIDSDP
+723 EAHFSIRTIDSDP
-736 NLRRAQFLADLKRDL
+736 GLRRAQFLADLKRDL

-772 NMLQSLMSSQIDTLG
+772 NMLQSLMSSQIGTLG

-800 FRSFSYALIAIVVNL
+800 FRSLSYALIAIVVNL

-860 EFARSGD
+860 EFARLGD

>member
-14 ITLALFTALAL
+14 ITLALFTVLAL

-36 DASTQTLLLD
+36 DASSQTLLLD
-46 NDEDLQIWREVSK
+46 NDKDLQIWREVSK

-67 VVAYTPAGDLLAPET
+67 VLAYTPAGDLLAPET

-111 LNKSE
+111 LNKGG

-134 LTAARRELSTSP
+134 LTAARREFTTSP

-156 LRTTAILINLKPQ
+156 FRTTAILINLKPQ

-174 LLRLRD
+174 LLHLRNE
-180 GAKSALKQA
+180 AKSALEQA
-189 EHEGNRSNAQIS
+189 EHEGNRSGAQIS

-229 VALRALIAGFER
+229 MALRALIEGFEK

-267 LTTYGLGALV
+267 LATYGLGALV

-404 SISLITAFG
+404 SISLVTAFG

-418 MSLLRR
+418 MSLLRC

-515 DTASGNENSTSGSA
+515 DPASESENSASGSA
-529 NSKNGENSNS
+529 NFKSGENSNP

-562 STAATQ
+562 STAT
-568 NSIAENSIPQNS
+568 
-580 VATAQNLNDK
+580 VQNLNDQ
-590 NLSEQG
+590 NFIAQSSV
-596 PAAATQPSDAVN
+596 AAAQPSGSAN
-608 SDQTHAANLEQN
+608 SDQTRAVNLEQN

-648 KMRIIGKIDDFL
+648 KMRIISKIDDFL
-660 KDKNVTGHEFIGNV
+660 KDKNVAGHEFIGNV

-709 REMVLSPFVNIEAN
+709 RELVLSPFVNIEAN
-723 EAHFSVRTIDSDP
+723 EAHFSIRTIDSDP

-751 DSLLAKDNVTVQIS
+751 DPLLAKDNVTVQIS

-772 NMLQSLMSSQIDTLG
+772 NMLQSLMSSQIGTLG

-860 EFARSGD
+860 EFARLGD

-909 LLICLVM
+909 MLICLVM

>member
-36 DASTQTLLLD
+36 DASSQTLLLD

-82 IRKIAQMDAAF
+82 VRKIAQMDAAF

-111 LNKSE
+111 LNKGG

-134 LTAARRELSTSP
+134 LTAARREFATSP

-156 LRTTAILINLKPQ
+156 LRTTAILINLRPQ

-174 LLRLRD
+174 LLRVRD
-180 GAKSALKQA
+180 GAKSALEQA
-189 EHEGNRSNAQIS
+189 EHEANHSGAQIS
-201 QLKDALKASEQNFK
+201 QLKDALKVAEQNFK

-229 VALRALIAGFER
+229 MALRALIAGFEK
-241 EFAGD
+241 EFTGD

-267 LTTYGLGALV
+267 LATYGLGALV

-365 ERARPCFFA
+365 ERAMPCFFA

-404 SISLITAFG
+404 SISLVTAFG

-418 MSLLRR
+418 MSLLPR

-500 IPLDIVVKFKSAGGA
+500 IPLDIVVKFKSASGV
-515 DTASGNENSTSGSA
+515 DSASGSENSASGSA
-529 NSKNGENSNS
+529 NSKNGENSNP
-539 AGRNFAANSTR
+539 AG

-555 QNSATQN
+555 HNSATQN
-562 STAATQ
+562 STATAQ
-568 NSIAENSIPQNS
+568 NSIAGNSIPQSS
-580 VATAQNLNDK
+580 VAAAQNLNDQ
-590 NLSEQG
+590 NFSEQG
-596 PAAATQPSDAVN
+596 SAAATQPSD
-608 SDQTHAANLEQN
+608 AANLEQN

-684 KQINQGRDLDDLS
+684 KQINQGRNLDDLS

-709 REMVLSPFVNIEAN
+709 REMVLSPFVNIKAN

-736 NLRRAQFLADLKRDL
+736 RLRRAKFLKDLQSGL
-751 DSLLAKDNVTVQIS
+751 NSLLAGEQASAQIS

-867 EAAAIRASHASIGYA
+867 EATAIRASHASIGYA

-909 LLICLVM
+909 MLICLVM

-932 SRKGL
+932 SRKSL

>member
-36 DASTQTLLLD
+36 DASSQTLLLD
-46 NDEDLQIWREVSK
+46 NDKDLQIWREVSK

-67 VVAYTPAGDLLAPET
+67 VLAYTPAGDLLAPET
-82 IRKIAQMDAAF
+82 IRKIEQMDAAF

-111 LNKSE
+111 LNKGG

-134 LTAARRELSTSP
+134 LTAARREFATSP

-156 LRTTAILINLKPQ
+156 FRTTAILINLKPQ

-180 GAKSALKQA
+180 GAKSALEQA
-189 EHEGNRSNAQIS
+189 EHEANHSGAQIS
-201 QLKDALKASEQNFK
+201 QLKDALKVAEQNFK

-229 VALRALIAGFER
+229 VALRALIAGFEK
-241 EFAGD
+241 EFTGD

-267 LTTYGLGALV
+267 LATYGLGALV

-404 SISLITAFG
+404 SISLVTAFG

-441 AETALRSRGAVYGVC
+441 AETALRSRGAIYGVC

-500 IPLDIVVKFKSAGGA
+500 IPLDIVVKFKSASSA
-515 DTASGNENSTSGSA
+515 DSASESENSASGSA
-529 NSKNGENSNS
+529 NSKNGENSNP
-539 AGRNFAANSTR
+539 AERNFAANSTR
-550 QNSIA
+550 QNSI
-555 QNSATQN
+555 T
-562 STAATQ
+562 
-568 NSIAENSIPQNS
+568 
-580 VATAQNLNDK
+580 QNLNDQ
-590 NLSEQG
+590 NFSEQG
-596 PAAATQPSDAVN
+596 SAAAAQSNEAVN
-608 SDQTHAANLEQN
+608 SDQTRAANLEQN

-660 KDKNVTGHEFIGNV
+660 KDKNVAGHEFIGNV

-709 REMVLSPFVNIEAN
+709 RELVLSPFVNIEAN
-723 EAHFSVRTIDSDP
+723 EAHFSIRTIDSDP

>member
-14 ITLALFTALAL
+14 ITLALFTVLAL

-36 DASTQTLLLD
+36 DASSQTLLLD
-46 NDEDLQIWREVSK
+46 NDKDLQIWREVSK

-67 VVAYTPAGDLLAPET
+67 VLAYTPTGDLLAPET

-93 SKLDFVASVTDIT
+93 SKLNFVASVTDIT

-111 LNKSE
+111 LNKGG

-134 LTAARRELSTSP
+134 LTAARREFATSP

-180 GAKSALKQA
+180 GAKNALEQA
-189 EHEGNRSNAQIS
+189 EHESNRSGAQIS
-201 QLKDALKASEQNFK
+201 QLKDALKVAEQNFK

-229 VALRALIAGFER
+229 MALRALIAGFEK
-241 EFAGD
+241 EFTGD

-267 LTTYGLGALV
+267 LATYGLGALV

-365 ERARPCFFA
+365 ERAMPCFFA

-404 SISLITAFG
+404 SISLVTAFG

-418 MSLLRR
+418 MSLLPR

-441 AETALRSRGAVYGVC
+441 AETALRHRGAVYGVC

-500 IPLDIVVKFKSAGGA
+500 IPLDIVVKFKNAGGA
-515 DTASGNENSTSGSA
+515 DPAGESENSASGIA
-529 NSKNGENSNS
+529 NSKNGENSNP
-539 AGRNFAANSTR
+539 AR
-550 QNSIA
+550 QNSITQSSAA
-555 QNSATQN
+555 QNST
-562 STAATQ
+562 
-568 NSIAENSIPQNS
+568 
-580 VATAQNLNDK
+580 ATAQNLNDQ
-590 NLSEQG
+590 NSTEQSSF
-596 PAAATQPSDAVN
+596 AAAQPSEAAN
-608 SDQTHAANLEQN
+608 SDRNAVNLEQN
-620 STASDDFGD
+620 STVSDDFGD

-736 NLRRAQFLADLKRDL
+736 RLRRAKFLKDLQGGL
-751 DSLLAKDNVTVQIS
+751 NSLLEGEQASAQIS

-909 LLICLVM
+909 MLICLVM

>member
-36 DASTQTLLLD
+36 DASSQTLLLD
-46 NDEDLQIWREVSK
+46 NDKDLQIWREVSK

-67 VVAYTPAGDLLAPET
+67 VLAYTPAGDLLAPET

-111 LNKSE
+111 LNKGG

-134 LTAARRELSTSP
+134 LTAARREFATSP

-156 LRTTAILINLKPQ
+156 FRTTAILINLKPQ

-180 GAKSALKQA
+180 GAKSALEQA
-189 EHEGNRSNAQIS
+189 EHEANHSGAQIS
-201 QLKDALKASEQNFK
+201 QLKDTLKASEQNFK

-229 VALRALIAGFER
+229 MALRALIAGFEK

-267 LTTYGLGALV
+267 LATYGLGALV

-365 ERARPCFFA
+365 ERAMPCFFA

-404 SISLITAFG
+404 SISLVTAFG

-515 DTASGNENSTSGSA
+515 DSASG
-529 NSKNGENSNS
+529 SKNSASGGANFKSGENSNP
-539 AGRNFAANSTR
+539 AGQNF
-550 QNSIA
+550 IA
-555 QNSATQN
+555 QNSTTQN
-562 STAATQ
+562 STATAQ
-568 NSIAENSIPQNS
+568 NSIAGNSIPQSS
-580 VATAQNLNDK
+580 VAAAQNLNDQ
-590 NLSEQG
+590 NFSEQG
-596 PAAATQPSDAVN
+596 PAAAAQPSDAAN
-608 SDQTHAANLEQN
+608 SDQTRAVNLEQN

-709 REMVLSPFVNIEAN
+709 RELVLSPFVNIEAN
-723 EAHFSVRTIDSDP
+723 EAHFSIRTIDSDP

-772 NMLQSLMSSQIDTLG
+772 NMLQSLMSSQIGTLG

-794 VLFVII
+794 MLFVII
-800 FRSFSYALIAIVVNL
+800 FRSLSYALIAIVVNL

-860 EFARSGD
+860 EFARLGD

>member
-36 DASTQTLLLD
+36 DASSQTLLLD
-46 NDEDLQIWREVSK
+46 NDKDLQIWREVSK

-67 VVAYTPAGDLLAPET
+67 VLAYTPAGDLLAPET
-82 IRKIAQMDAAF
+82 IHKIEQMDAAF

-111 LNKSE
+111 LNKSG

-134 LTAARRELSTSP
+134 LTAARREFATSP

-169 TRYEE
+169 SRYEE
-174 LLRLRD
+174 LLRVRD
-180 GAKSALKQA
+180 GAKSALEQA
-189 EHEGNRSNAQIS
+189 EHEANHSGAQIS
-201 QLKDALKASEQNFK
+201 QLKDALKVAEQNFK

-229 VALRALIAGFER
+229 VALRALIAGFEK

-267 LTTYGLGALV
+267 LATYGLGALV

-404 SISLITAFG
+404 SISLVTAFG
-413 VFGAV
+413 IFGAV

-435 KFTLWC
+435 KFTIWC

-515 DTASGNENSTSGSA
+515 DTASGSENSASGSA
-529 NSKNGENSNS
+529 NFKSGENSNP
-539 AGRNFAANSTR
+539 AG

-555 QNSATQN
+555 HNSATQN
-562 STAATQ
+562 STATAQ
-568 NSIAENSIPQNS
+568 NSIAGNSIPQSS
-580 VATAQNLNDK
+580 VAAAQNFNDQ
-590 NLSEQG
+590 NFTEQSSF
-596 PAAATQPSDAVN
+596 AAAQSGEAV
-608 SDQTHAANLEQN
+608 NLEQN

-709 REMVLSPFVNIEAN
+709 RELVLSPFVNIEAN
-723 EAHFSVRTIDSDP
+723 EAHFSIRTIDSDP

-772 NMLQSLMSSQIDTLG
+772 NMLQSLMSSQIGTLG
-787 ITVLVLF
+787 ITVLALF

-909 LLICLVM
+909 MLICLVM

>member
-1 MKKIF
+1 MARPKERYLKKIF

-36 DASTQTLLLD
+36 DASSQTLLLD
-46 NDEDLQIWREVSK
+46 NDKDLQIWREVSK

-67 VVAYTPAGDLLAPET
+67 VLAYTPAGDLLAPET

-111 LNKSE
+111 LNKGS

-134 LTAARRELSTSP
+134 LTAARREFATSP

-156 LRTTAILINLKPQ
+156 FRTTAILINLKPQ

-174 LLRLRD
+174 LLHLRD
-180 GAKSALKQA
+180 GAKSALEQA
-189 EHEGNRSNAQIS
+189 EHEANRSGAQIS

-229 VALRALIAGFER
+229 MALRALIADFER

-267 LTTYGLGALV
+267 LATYGLGALV

-291 FILLPL
+291 FLLLPL

-404 SISLITAFG
+404 SISLVTAFG

-441 AETALRSRGAVYGVC
+441 AETALRSRSAVYGVC

-500 IPLDIVVKFKSAGGA
+500 IPLDIVVKFKSAGAA
-515 DTASGNENSTSGSA
+515 DPASESENSASSSA
-529 NSKNGENSNS
+529 NSKNGENSNP

-555 QNSATQN
+555 QNSATRN
-562 STAATQ
+562 STAAIQ
-568 NSIAENSIPQNS
+568 NSIAENSMPQGS
-580 VATAQNLNDK
+580 
-590 NLSEQG
+590 
-596 PAAATQPSDAVN
+596 AAAAQPSGAVN
-608 SDQTHAANLEQN
+608 LDQTRAANLEQN

-660 KDKNVTGHEFIGNV
+660 KDKNVAGHEFIGNV

-709 REMVLSPFVNIEAN
+709 RELVLSPFVNIEAN
-723 EAHFSVRTIDSDP
+723 EAHFSIRTIDSDP

-860 EFARSGD
+860 EFARLGD

>member
-36 DASTQTLLLD
+36 DASSQTLLLD
-46 NDEDLQIWREVSK
+46 NDKDLQIWREVSK

-67 VVAYTPAGDLLAPET
+67 VLAYTPAGDLLAPET

-111 LNKSE
+111 LNKGG

-134 LTAARRELSTSP
+134 LTAARREFATSP

-156 LRTTAILINLKPQ
+156 FRTTAILINLKPQ

-180 GAKSALKQA
+180 GAKSALEQA
-189 EHEGNRSNAQIS
+189 EHESNRSGAQIS
-201 QLKDALKASEQNFK
+201 QLKDTLKVSEQNFK

-229 VALRALIAGFER
+229 MALRALIAGFEK

-267 LTTYGLGALV
+267 LATYGLGALV

-374 IFTTVIGFMSL
+374 IFTTVIGFISL

-404 SISLITAFG
+404 SISLVTAFG

-418 MSLLRR
+418 MSLLPR

-441 AETALRSRGAVYGVC
+441 AETALCRRGAVYGVC

-500 IPLDIVVKFKSAGGA
+500 IPLDIVVKFKSASGA
-515 DTASGNENSTSGSA
+515 DPASGSEDSASGSA

-539 AGRNFAANSTR
+539 AGRNFAANSTQ

-555 QNSATQN
+555 QN
-562 STAATQ
+562 
-568 NSIAENSIPQNS
+568 
-580 VATAQNLNDK
+580 LNDQK
-590 NLSEQG
+590 FSEQG
-596 PAAATQPSDAVN
+596 SAAATQPSD
-608 SDQTHAANLEQN
+608 AANLEQN

-736 NLRRAQFLADLKRDL
+736 RLRRAKFLKDLQSGL
-751 DSLLAKDNVTVQIS
+751 NSLLEGEQASAQIS

-909 LLICLVM
+909 MLICLVM

>member
-46 NDEDLQIWREVSK
+46 NDKDLQIWREVSK

-67 VVAYTPAGDLLAPET
+67 VLAYTPAGDLLAPET

-189 EHEGNRSNAQIS
+189 EHESNRSDAQIS

-229 VALRALIAGFER
+229 VALRSLIAGFEK

-246 RLFLGGL
+246 QLFLGGL

-404 SISLITAFG
+404 SISLVTAFG

-500 IPLDIVVKFKSAGGA
+500 IPLDVVVKFKSAGGA
-515 DTASGNENSTSGSA
+515 DPASGSENSASGSA
-529 NSKNGENSNS
+529 NFKSGENSNP
-539 AGRNFAANSTR
+539 AGQNFIVQNSTAQNSTATA

-555 QNSATQN
+555 G
-562 STAATQ
+562 
-568 NSIAENSIPQNS
+568 NSIPQS
-580 VATAQNLNDK
+580 SLAAAQNFNDQ
-590 NLSEQG
+590 NFIAQSSV
-596 PAAATQPSDAVN
+596 TTSQPSGGAN

-660 KDKNVTGHEFIGNV
+660 KDKNITGHEFIGNV

-709 REMVLSPFVNIEAN
+709 RELVLSPFVNIEAN
-723 EAHFSVRTIDSDP
+723 EAHFSIRTIDSDP
-736 NLRRAQFLADLKRDL
+736 NLRRAQFLKDLKRDL

-772 NMLQSLMSSQIDTLG
+772 NMLQSLMSSQIGTLG

>member
-36 DASTQTLLLD
+36 DASSQTLLLD
-46 NDEDLQIWREVSK
+46 NDKDLQIWREVSK

-67 VVAYTPAGDLLAPET
+67 VLAYTPAGDLLAPET

-111 LNKSE
+111 LNKGG

-134 LTAARRELSTSP
+134 LTAARREFATSP

-156 LRTTAILINLKPQ
+156 FRTTAILINLKPQ

-180 GAKSALKQA
+180 GAKNALEQA
-189 EHEGNRSNAQIS
+189 EHESNRSGAQIS
-201 QLKDALKASEQNFK
+201 QLKDALKVAEQNFK

-229 VALRALIAGFER
+229 VALRALIAGFEK

-267 LTTYGLGALV
+267 LATYGLGALV

-404 SISLITAFG
+404 SISLVTAFG

-418 MSLLRR
+418 MSLLPR

-491 VIDTNLGGT
+491 IIDTNLGGT
-500 IPLDIVVKFKSAGGA
+500 IPLDIVVKFKSASGA
-515 DTASGNENSTSGSA
+515 DPASGSENSASGSA
-529 NSKNGENSNS
+529 NFKSGENSNP

-555 QNSATQN
+555 QSSATQN

-568 NSIAENSIPQNS
+568 NSIAENSMPQGS
-580 VATAQNLNDK
+580 
-590 NLSEQG
+590 
-596 PAAATQPSDAVN
+596 AAAAQSNEAVN

-660 KDKNVTGHEFIGNV
+660 KDKNVAGHEFIGNV

-709 REMVLSPFVNIEAN
+709 RELVLSPFVNIEAN
-723 EAHFSVRTIDSDP
+723 EAHFSIRTIDSDP

-772 NMLQSLMSSQIDTLG
+772 NMLQSLMSSQIGTLG

-794 VLFVII
+794 VLFVVI

-937 KFSLFKAK
+937 EFSLFKAK

>member
-36 DASTQTLLLD
+36 DASSQTLLLD
-46 NDEDLQIWREVSK
+46 NDKDLQIWREVSK

-67 VVAYTPAGDLLAPET
+67 VLAYTPAGDLLAPET

-111 LNKSE
+111 LNKGG

-134 LTAARRELSTSP
+134 LTAARREFATSP

-189 EHEGNRSNAQIS
+189 EHEGNRSGAQIS
-201 QLKDALKASEQNFK
+201 QLKDALKVAEQNFK

-229 VALRALIAGFER
+229 MALRALIAGFEK

-267 LTTYGLGALV
+267 LATYGLGALV

-297 IICAYSVVLAAGLF
+297 IICAYSVVLAVGLF

-404 SISLITAFG
+404 SISLVTAFG

-418 MSLLRR
+418 MSLLPR

-435 KFTLWC
+435 KFTIWC
-441 AETALRSRGAVYGVC
+441 AETALRSRGVVYGVC

-515 DTASGNENSTSGSA
+515 DTASGSENSVNGSA
-529 NSKNGENSNS
+529 NFKSGGNSNP

-550 QNSIA
+550 QNSIV

-562 STAATQ
+562 ST
-568 NSIAENSIPQNS
+568 
-580 VATAQNLNDK
+580 ATAQNLNDK

-596 PAAATQPSDAVN
+596 PAAATQPSDAAN
-608 SDQTHAANLEQN
+608 SDQIHAANLEQN
-620 STASDDFGD
+620 STVSDDFGD

-648 KMRIIGKIDDFL
+648 KMRIISKIDDFL
-660 KDKNVTGHEFIGNV
+660 KDKNVAGHEFIGNV

-709 REMVLSPFVNIEAN
+709 RELVLSPFVNIEAN
-723 EAHFSVRTIDSDP
+723 EAHFSIRTIDSDP

-772 NMLQSLMSSQIDTLG
+772 NMLQSLMSSQIGTLG

-825 GVAGIPLDI
+825 GVASIPLDI

-860 EFARSGD
+860 EFARLGD

-909 LLICLVM
+909 MLICLVM

>member
-82 IRKIAQMDAAF
+82 IRKIEQMDAAF

-134 LTAARRELSTSP
+134 LTAARRELSISP

-169 TRYEE
+169 SRYEE

-189 EHEGNRSNAQIS
+189 EHEGNRSKVQIS

-229 VALRALIAGFER
+229 VALRALIAGFEK

-246 RLFLGGL
+246 QLFLGGL

-404 SISLITAFG
+404 SISLVTAFG

-500 IPLDIVVKFKSAGGA
+500 IPLDIVVKFKSVSSA
-515 DTASGNENSTSGSA
+515 DPAASESKNSASGSA
-529 NSKNGENSNS
+529 NFNSGENSNP

-562 STAATQ
+562 STA
-568 NSIAENSIPQNS
+568 
-580 VATAQNLNDK
+580 TAQNLNDQ
-590 NLSEQG
+590 NFSEQG
-596 PAAATQPSDAVN
+596 SAAAAQPSGAVN
-608 SDQTHAANLEQN
+608 LDQTHAANLEQN

-648 KMRIIGKIDDFL
+648 KMRIIGKIDNFL
-660 KDKNVTGHEFIGNV
+660 KDKNVTGHEFIGNI

-697 LALIYSEMPANY
+697 LALIYSEMPENY

-736 NLRRAQFLADLKRDL
+736 RLRRAKFLKDLQSGL
-751 DSLLAKDNVTVQIS
+751 NSLLEGEQASAQIS

-772 NMLQSLMSSQIDTLG
+772 NMLQSLMSSQIGTLG

-800 FRSFSYALIAIVVNL
+800 FRSLSYALIAIVVNL